1 MINIKDIFGNIRYS
15 TPINEGSKRKYLL
28 MKEDYITL
36 KFSLDDPVHF
46 KLGDGIDNE
55 LGVFELVDLYKP
67 AYNTSTGG
75 YDYELRLDAYYWKW
89 KNKKFFYTPES
100 TGREASWN
108 LTATLDVHLKV
119 FLDNLKSLGY
129 KYREEDFKYEI
140 DTTVENTSKLVSYDS
155 VNLIDAL
162 TQMAETWECEW
173 WITDKTIHFGRC
185 EYSSPVDFKAGDLTD
200 TENVNV
206 NSMTRSDSQ
215 TTYATRVYAFGS
227 TRNIPSTYRKN
238 LIFDVKQ
245 VNGREISDTARPLD
259 IKYFPGRVVHKEEY
273 PVNEGIGSGAFTAS
287 YTEWTHDTDIVA
299 SLPSGDYK
307 VSSGD
312 GISINVST
320 VIPSIGA
327 GRSFLP
333 VGDYVLK
340 ASYIYK
346 VSGSTKEVSIGNQ
359 TVTLDQDQQYE
370 VSVAF
375 AVSSSLQIEGNATD
389 LKIRIYVRVP
399 SRESSILND
408 SFSAYVSY
416 DITLFKGSSADAT
429 VTFLSGLN
437 SGNTFSCVYNPDHLT
452 GDSANVIQLPSGVT
466 ASFGDRYTIDNIIK
480 GKVPDS
486 YFSKDD
492 KELTLNGVV
501 QKRLMLPE
509 EVPYVDAY
517 RYSPTGER
525 INIGDENYDD
535 PDNVEMPE
543 EEAIEEIVIFED
555 EYPKYIGSTVV
566 VPAPTWE
573 DEKVDDKP
581 TGNKYPI
588 YTFKDTGLKNFTEDF
603 RLNGEELHMIF
614 QTGKLAGMDF
624 AINIV
629 ESDNTGTTFEI
640 LHNEDYGRAL
650 PDDALFPQAA
660 HTEDGKDVPADTYV
674 LYGFDT
680 AFISEQML
688 PDAGQELLKKTKEHV
703 KKSMIDPSTYD
714 CEMKA
719 DFIYNNGNIRTYEAG
734 DKINLINRA
743 YFPNGRQSR
752 IIGFEW
758 PLDIPYDHPI
768 YTIGETAAYSRIGE
782 IESRLD
788 NLTYKGHTYS
798 GSAVGGGGTG
808 IYVIGVNDKTL
819 PSDRSVFSAKRSM
832 QEHISK
838 KKDDTASGLIT
849 FLQGLVSETVSIFRK
864 GVRFG
869 DFVTGMIGGSGGAV
883 TVEEKTGKTIMEI
896 DKAIFREELVVP
908 KITFNCIDVISGDK
922 ANTFAFGTIRSV
934 DTANRIIELD
944 LLEGQT
950 GTPKVNDI
958 CRGVF
963 HKLESGNKTS
973 DSADANGFLNYS
985 GFATTY
991 FTPSEILLNE
1001 PGAMKFKY
1009 TLQPGTTVH
1018 PSSGMNFYA
1027 YGNFTD
1033 ETRQAMTYE
1042 TRYYTRR
1049 LKNVDTWV
1057 IDPTRNISMQD
1068 GLLEGL
1074 TIGGFVMH
1082 GHGTFQENTYL
1093 TGPNIQFTPSQIEEL
1108 QGKSAYNVSL
1118 SSYERVV
1125 KLDSAGN
1132 LTSLYEELNVI
1143 SGNQNIV
1150 SGDENVVTSVY
1161 NLSTRIQAFKGET
1174 ELLFSESVDKD
1185 RYVVVV
1191 SATGCRASVAA
1202 GILTITEV
1210 TNYEECYVDLKINCE
1225 GNAVFDKRFSV
1236 VVVRNGADGEGS
1248 ITADFSDE
1256 MQSVSCSADGT
1267 VTSGLPLTSTFS
1279 MYYSSTK
1286 LTLDSLSRGSVPGV
1300 TVTTDKDTG
1309 IVTVTAITKD
1319 AADTLRLPVTGKAT
1333 YNGVQYERTIHLSI
1347 NKVKPGADGN
1357 DGANAVIYSLQ
1368 PSTNVIKKDKD
1379 GNSDTTNIS
1388 CRILKTDGSST
1399 VVSSRPSGYSLD
1411 YIIDSGTPKSYTP
1424 GSNIAISG
1432 ITKDITFRM
1441 YAENSSGITLVDQET
1456 IPVVQDGKN
1465 GVDGTDGHSPYIS
1478 ENGTWMVWDADQGKY
1493 VDSGDPAKG
1502 DDGHSP
1508 KIQNGTWWVWDAEQ
1522 GKYIDTGIKA
1532 KGEDGDPG
1540 TDGRYTELRYR
1551 YAFDKPAAPAG
1562 VNPAGWFLSPE
1573 PKDLSF
1579 IRHTGDFILTDNMYI
1594 SPTPASDSATYKE
1607 RITFV
1612 TSYENQVIDLFL
1624 SVSSEAGDFGLVC
1637 PIDVAYTDNVTA
1649 LWRKSGIVSE
1659 TLSITVPFSGSHFID
1674 IVYKKDSSLSRNED
1688 RMKYQVIYPRTCWLS
1703 TSVIN
1708 PNTNASAWS
1717 APVLFPTDTPE
1728 NEQVYLLSK
1737 SHIVVD
1743 FPSSAPYTD
1752 EYIGEAPA
1760 YDSKKAYVRGNIVR
1774 YNNNYRV
1781 CLISC
1786 TGIAPDT
1793 STNWEDIGWWTDNPS
1808 GAGEAFPYEY
1818 QCSRKFTDG
1827 KWDNYENTIL
1837 FTHFAK
1843 DGTDGNDGITPVVTQ
1858 LIPSVTQIGR
1868 TMTGSYEPESFTV
1881 SHKDTEGT
1889 LVNAYM
1895 AVWGSN
1901 DGNSWTRIG
1910 SVENVSSKSIN
1921 VARYPYKYFVVRTYG
1936 TSSASFGSDYLLST
1950 SVSVLHDGEK
1960 GESGAQGAMPVYC
1973 GFYESGVGYTYTD
1986 ATRDI
1991 INYNID
1997 GGVFTF
2003 QVKVHGA
2010 VVTTPPTSSTGDA
2023 NWEPAGKFKFVAM
2036 DTALIDGANIA
2047 GFMYKNLL
2055 MKSRLGL
2062 LRGTETDIKD
2072 VGESDMQWFKPYLQ
2086 LDGNA
2091 GYIDAMANVRV
2102 AYQIIDAGTD
2112 LKKNLSWMVL
2122 NASGYNRINNLGNP
2136 DTGIGLQI
2144 YMHELGS
2151 QVFIG
2156 NFYSYALYVF
2166 LNVQLSN
2173 DVTYANSITT
2183 VKIKIPAG
2191 KMFRGVVI
2199 PNALTYRNG
2208 GVTVIEQDGTEVH
2221 YPFSL
2226 CIYPYSE
2233 LSYIGVTGNY
2243 NNIPYYE
2250 VVH

>member
-1 MINIKDIFGNIRYS
+1 MKKQYNILISERKPVPR
-15 TPINEGSKRKYLL
+15 SKRMREAGQSASSAAVLVSGNVSENTQGDGHKHSNLKDL
-28 MKEDYITL
+28 ERIGFDKEDSKYVTVRVGSVDEETGEPIISYE
-36 KFSLDDPVHF
+36 KVKAGYADNAGIAHDLD
-46 KLGDGIDNE
+46 
-55 LGVFELVDLYKP
+55 
-67 AYNTSTGG
+67 
-75 YDYELRLDAYYWKW
+75 
-89 KNKKFFYTPES
+89 
-100 TGREASWN
+100 
-108 LTATLDVHLKV
+108 
-119 FLDNLKSLGY
+119 
-129 KYREEDFKYEI
+129 
-140 DTTVENTSKLVSYDS
+140 EN
-155 VNLIDAL
+155 
-162 TQMAETWECEW
+162 
-173 WITDKTIHFGRC
+173 
-185 EYSSPVDFKAGDLTD
+185 SPVYNKVL
-200 TENVNV
+200 
-206 NSMTRSDSQ
+206 
-215 TTYATRVYAFGS
+215 
-227 TRNIPSTYRKN
+227 RK
-238 LIFDVKQ
+238 
-245 VNGREISDTARPLD
+245 
-259 IKYFPGRVVHKEEY
+259 
-273 PVNEGIGSGAFTAS
+273 
-287 YTEWTHDTDIVA
+287 
-299 SLPSGDYK
+299 
-307 VSSGD
+307 
-312 GISINVST
+312 
-320 VIPSIGA
+320 
-327 GRSFLP
+327 
-333 VGDYVLK
+333 
-340 ASYIYK
+340 
-346 VSGSTKEVSIGNQ
+346 
-359 TVTLDQDQQYE
+359 DQ
-370 VSVAF
+370 
-375 AVSSSLQIEGNATD
+375 
-389 LKIRIYVRVP
+389 
-399 SRESSILND
+399 
-408 SFSAYVSY
+408 
-416 DITLFKGSSADAT
+416 
-429 VTFLSGLN
+429 
-437 SGNTFSCVYNPDHLT
+437 
-452 GDSANVIQLPSGVT
+452 
-466 ASFGDRYTIDNIIK
+466 
-480 GKVPDS
+480 
-486 YFSKDD
+486 
-492 KELTLNGVV
+492 
-501 QKRLMLPE
+501 
-509 EVPYVDAY
+509 
-517 RYSPTGER
+517 
-525 INIGDENYDD
+525 
-535 PDNVEMPE
+535 
-543 EEAIEEIVIFED
+543 
-555 EYPKYIGSTVV
+555 
-566 VPAPTWE
+566 
-573 DEKVDDKP
+573 
-581 TGNKYPI
+581 
-588 YTFKDTGLKNFTEDF
+588 
-603 RLNGEELHMIF
+603 
-614 QTGKLAGMDF
+614 
-624 AINIV
+624 
-629 ESDNTGTTFEI
+629 
-640 LHNEDYGRAL
+640 
-650 PDDALFPQAA
+650 
-660 HTEDGKDVPADTYV
+660 
-674 LYGFDT
+674 
-680 AFISEQML
+680 
-688 PDAGQELLKKTKEHV
+688 
-703 KKSMIDPSTYD
+703 
-714 CEMKA
+714 
-719 DFIYNNGNIRTYEAG
+719 
-734 DKINLINRA
+734 
-743 YFPNGRQSR
+743 
-752 IIGFEW
+752 
-758 PLDIPYDHPI
+758 
-768 YTIGETAAYSRIGE
+768 
-782 IESRLD
+782 
-788 NLTYKGHTYS
+788 
-798 GSAVGGGGTG
+798 
-808 IYVIGVNDKTL
+808 
-819 PSDRSVFSAKRSM
+819 
-832 QEHISK
+832 
-838 KKDDTASGLIT
+838 DDTASGLIT
-849 FLQGLVSETVSIFRK
+849 FVKGIVSNVVSIFKK
-864 GVRFG
+864 GITFG
-869 DFVTGMIGGSGGAV
+869 NFVTGIIGGSGGAV
-883 TVEEKTGKTIMEI
+883 TVDEKTGKTVLEV
-896 DKAIFREELVVP
+896 DKAIFREEMVTP

-922 ANTFAFGTIRSV
+922 ANTFAFGTVKSV
-934 DTANRIIELD
+934 DTANRTIELD
-944 LLEGQT
+944 LLEGQL
-950 GTPKVNDI
+950 GTSKVNDI

-963 HKLESGNKTS
+963 HNLSGGNNTS
-973 DSADANGFLNYS
+973 DSADANGFLNYA
-985 GFATTY
+985 GFATAY

-1001 PGAMKFKY
+1001 PGAMKLKY

-1018 PSSGMNFYA
+1018 PTAGMNFYA

-1033 ETRQAMTYE
+1033 PDRQAMTYE

-1108 QGKSAYNVSL
+1108 QGKSAYSASL

-1125 KLDSAGN
+1125 RLDSQGN

-1143 SGNQNIV
+1143 SGDKNVI
-1150 SGDENVVTSVY
+1150 SGNENVVTSVY

-1174 ELLFSESVDKD
+1174 ELLFSDAVDKD

-1411 YIIDSGTPKSYTP
+1411 YIIDSGAVRSYTP

-1728 NEQVYLLSK
+1728 NEQVYLLSA
-1737 SHIVVD
+1737 SEMTVEMPRSD
-1743 FPSSAPYTD
+1743 SFAD
-1752 EYIGEAPA
+1752 DYIGDA
-1760 YDSKKAYVRGNIVR
+1760 YG
-1774 YNNNYRV
+1774 YNASQMYTKGDVVKYNGVYKV
-1781 CLISC
+1781 LIAASAS
-1786 TGIAPDT
+1786 GISPDNT
-1793 STNWEDIGWWTDNPS
+1793 QYWQDTKWWTDNPS
-1808 GAGEAFPYEY
+1808 GVSEAYPYEY
-1818 QCSRKFTDG
+1818 TCVRRFNVSNGIWGSYT
-1827 KWDNYENTIL
+1827 NYRL
-1837 FTHFAK
+1837 FMNLAK
-1843 DGTDGNDGITPVVTQ
+1843 DGQSAYQ
-1858 LIPSVTQIGR
+1858 LVASVSQIGR
-1868 TMTGSYEPESFTV
+1868 TSTGSYEPETFTV
-1881 SHKDTEGT
+1881 SHKDAEG
-1889 LVNAYM
+1889 NAVDAYIG
-1895 AVWGSN
+1895 VYGSQ
-1901 DGNSWTRIG
+1901 DGGAWTKIG
-1910 SVENVSSKSIN
+1910 SITKVSTVSVN
-1921 VARYPYKYFVVRTYG
+1921 VAQYPYKYFVIRTYEA
-1936 TSSASFGSDYLLST
+1936 SSSSFDNYLLST
-1950 SVSVLHDGEK
+1950 SVSVLSDGEK
-1960 GESGAQGAMPVYC
+1960 GDTGATGAMPVYC
-1973 GFYESGVGYTYTD
+1973 GFFSAGTEYTYTNT
-1986 ATRDI
+1986 TRDI
-1991 INYNID
+1991 VNYEID

-2003 QVKVHGA
+2003 QVKRHGSA
-2010 VVTTPPTSSTGDA
+2010 ITVPPTSSTGDA

-2062 LRGTETDIKD
+2062 LRGAETDIKD

-2122 NASGYNRINNLGNP
+2122 NAAGYNRINNLGNP
-2136 DTGIGLQI
+2136 DTGLGLQI

-2166 LNVQLSN
+2166 LNVQLS
-2173 DVTYANSITT
+2173 DDATYADSITT

-2208 GVTVIEQDGTEVH
+2208 GVTVIEQDGTEVR

-2226 CIYPYSE
+2226 CICPYSE
-2233 LSYIGVTGNY
+2233 LSYIGVTGAN

>member
-1 MINIKDIFGNIRYS
+1 M
-15 TPINEGSKRKYLL
+15 
-28 MKEDYITL
+28 
-36 KFSLDDPVHF
+36 
-46 KLGDGIDNE
+46 
-55 LGVFELVDLYKP
+55 
-67 AYNTSTGG
+67 
-75 YDYELRLDAYYWKW
+75 
-89 KNKKFFYTPES
+89 
-100 TGREASWN
+100 
-108 LTATLDVHLKV
+108 
-119 FLDNLKSLGY
+119 
-129 KYREEDFKYEI
+129 
-140 DTTVENTSKLVSYDS
+140 
-155 VNLIDAL
+155 
-162 TQMAETWECEW
+162 
-173 WITDKTIHFGRC
+173 
-185 EYSSPVDFKAGDLTD
+185 
-200 TENVNV
+200 
-206 NSMTRSDSQ
+206 
-215 TTYATRVYAFGS
+215 
-227 TRNIPSTYRKN
+227 
-238 LIFDVKQ
+238 
-245 VNGREISDTARPLD
+245 
-259 IKYFPGRVVHKEEY
+259 
-273 PVNEGIGSGAFTAS
+273 
-287 YTEWTHDTDIVA
+287 
-299 SLPSGDYK
+299 
-307 VSSGD
+307 
-312 GISINVST
+312 
-320 VIPSIGA
+320 
-327 GRSFLP
+327 
-333 VGDYVLK
+333 K

-1368 PSTNVIKKDKD
+1368 PI
-1379 GNSDTTNIS
+1379 
-1388 CRILKTDGSST
+1388 
-1399 VVSSRPSGYSLD
+1399 
-1411 YIIDSGTPKSYTP
+1411 
-1424 GSNIAISG
+1424 
-1432 ITKDITFRM
+1432 
-1441 YAENSSGITLVDQET
+1441 
-1456 IPVVQDGKN
+1456 
-1465 GVDGTDGHSPYIS
+1465 H
-1478 ENGTWMVWDADQGKY
+1478 
-1493 VDSGDPAKG
+1493 
-1502 DDGHSP
+1502 
-1508 KIQNGTWWVWDAEQ
+1508 
-1522 GKYIDTGIKA
+1522 
-1532 KGEDGDPG
+1532 
-1540 TDGRYTELRYR
+1540 
-1551 YAFDKPAAPAG
+1551 
-1562 VNPAGWFLSPE
+1562 
-1573 PKDLSF
+1573 
-1579 IRHTGDFILTDNMYI
+1579 
-1594 SPTPASDSATYKE
+1594 
-1607 RITFV
+1607 
-1612 TSYENQVIDLFL
+1612 
-1624 SVSSEAGDFGLVC
+1624 
-1637 PIDVAYTDNVTA
+1637 
-1649 LWRKSGIVSE
+1649 
-1659 TLSITVPFSGSHFID
+1659 
-1674 IVYKKDSSLSRNED
+1674 
-1688 RMKYQVIYPRTCWLS
+1688 
-1703 TSVIN
+1703 
-1708 PNTNASAWS
+1708 
-1717 APVLFPTDTPE
+1717 
-1728 NEQVYLLSK
+1728 
-1737 SHIVVD
+1737 
-1743 FPSSAPYTD
+1743 
-1752 EYIGEAPA
+1752 
-1760 YDSKKAYVRGNIVR
+1760 
-1774 YNNNYRV
+1774 
-1781 CLISC
+1781 
-1786 TGIAPDT
+1786 
-1793 STNWEDIGWWTDNPS
+1793 
-1808 GAGEAFPYEY
+1808 
-1818 QCSRKFTDG
+1818 
-1827 KWDNYENTIL
+1827 
-1837 FTHFAK
+1837 
-1843 DGTDGNDGITPVVTQ
+1843 
-1858 LIPSVTQIGR
+1858 
-1868 TMTGSYEPESFTV
+1868 
-1881 SHKDTEGT
+1881 
-1889 LVNAYM
+1889 
-1895 AVWGSN
+1895 
-1901 DGNSWTRIG
+1901 
-1910 SVENVSSKSIN
+1910 
-1921 VARYPYKYFVVRTYG
+1921 
-1936 TSSASFGSDYLLST
+1936 
-1950 SVSVLHDGEK
+1950 
-1960 GESGAQGAMPVYC
+1960 
-1973 GFYESGVGYTYTD
+1973 
-1986 ATRDI
+1986 
-1991 INYNID
+1991 
-1997 GGVFTF
+1997 
-2003 QVKVHGA
+2003 
-2010 VVTTPPTSSTGDA
+2010 
-2023 NWEPAGKFKFVAM
+2023 
-2036 DTALIDGANIA
+2036 
-2047 GFMYKNLL
+2047 
-2055 MKSRLGL
+2055 
-2062 LRGTETDIKD
+2062 
-2072 VGESDMQWFKPYLQ
+2072 
-2086 LDGNA
+2086 
-2091 GYIDAMANVRV
+2091 
-2102 AYQIIDAGTD
+2102 
-2112 LKKNLSWMVL
+2112 
-2122 NASGYNRINNLGNP
+2122 
-2136 DTGIGLQI
+2136 
-2144 YMHELGS
+2144 
-2151 QVFIG
+2151 
-2156 NFYSYALYVF
+2156 
-2166 LNVQLSN
+2166 
-2173 DVTYANSITT
+2173 
-2183 VKIKIPAG
+2183 
-2191 KMFRGVVI
+2191 
-2199 PNALTYRNG
+2199 
-2208 GVTVIEQDGTEVH
+2208 
-2221 YPFSL
+2221 
-2226 CIYPYSE
+2226 
-2233 LSYIGVTGNY
+2233 
-2243 NNIPYYE
+2243 
-2250 VVH
+2250 